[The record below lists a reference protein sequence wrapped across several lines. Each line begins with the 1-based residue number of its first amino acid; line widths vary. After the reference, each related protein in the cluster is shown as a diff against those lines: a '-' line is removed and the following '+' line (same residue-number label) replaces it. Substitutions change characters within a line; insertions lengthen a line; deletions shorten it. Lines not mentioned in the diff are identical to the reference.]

1 MNRLQWRGF
10 CFKIKVDVFTSGT
23 LINGGN
29 YMKVIVV
36 GSSHG
41 GYEAVRELLMDEPDT
56 EIQWYEKGDFISF
69 LSCGMQLYL
78 EGYVKNVNDV
88 SYATPEEMRSKG
100 VSVFVEQ
107 EITAI
112 NPDKRTVHVINHQ
125 DGTERDETY
134 DKLILSPGA
143 VPATLPVEGT
153 DLENVY
159 AMRGRDWAIK
169 LKQKTVDPD
178 VRNVVI
184 VGAGYIGIEAAE
196 VFANAGMNVTV
207 IDVLPRMLDTYLDE
221 EFTDILTKEMENNNV
236 QAAPGQNIQR
246 FEGKDGKVSKVVTDQ
261 GTYDADLV
269 VVAAGIKPNTKWLGD
284 TLELT
289 SGGLIQIDDYLQTS
303 VPDIYAIGD
312 ATLVKFA
319 PTDGKETR
327 IALASNARRQGR
339 FAAKNALGY
348 KKAMPSVSGSSALSL
363 FDYNFASTGIKE
375 GTAETYGVETMSTLV
390 TDSYRPPFV
399 PEKHGNAEV
408 YFKLTYDPNT
418 TRILGGQIMSRE
430 DVTQNINVISLAIQE
445 KLTLEDLAYADF
457 FFQPDFDRPWSILNI
472 GAQQALRDVENRK

>member
-1 MNRLQWRGF
+1 
-10 CFKIKVDVFTSGT
+10 
-23 LINGGN
+23 
-29 YMKVIVV
+29 MKVIVV

-88 SYATPEEMRSKG
+88 SYASEDEMRAKG

-112 NPDKRTVHVINHQ
+112 DPDNHTVHVVNHR
-125 DGTERDETY
+125 DGSKRDETY

-143 VPATLPVEGT
+143 VPATLPVEGN
-153 DLENVY
+153 DLENIY

-178 VRNVVI
+178 VHNVVV

-196 VFANAGMNVTV
+196 VFAKAGMHVTV
-207 IDVLPRMLDTYLDE
+207 IDVLPRMLATYLDE
-221 EFTDILTKEMENNNV
+221 EFTDILTKEMEKNNV
-236 QAAPGQNIQR
+236 KAAPGQNIQR
-246 FEGKDGKVSKVVTDQ
+246 FEGKDGKVNKVVTDQ
-261 GTYDADLV
+261 ATYDADLV
-269 VVAAGIKPNTKWLGD
+269 VVTAGIKPNTKWLED

-289 SGGLIQIDDYLQTS
+289 PGGLIQIDDYLQTS
-303 VPDIYAIGD
+303 ASDVYAIGD

-319 PTDGKETR
+319 PTDGTPSR

-348 KKAMPSVSGSSALSL
+348 KKAVPSVSGSSALSL
-363 FDYNFASTGIKE
+363 FDYKFASTGIKE
-375 GTAETYGVETMSTLV
+375 GTAGNYGVETMSTLV

-399 PEKHGNAEV
+399 PDKYGNAKV
-408 YFKLTYDPNT
+408 YFKLTYDPET
-418 TRILGGQIMSRE
+418 TRILGAQIMSKE
-430 DVTQNINVISLAIQE
+430 NVTQNMNVLSLAVQE

-457 FFQPDFDRPWSILNI
+457 FFQPDFDRPWSIINV
-472 GAQQALRDVENRK
+472 GAQQALRDVENK

>member
-1 MNRLQWRGF
+1 
-10 CFKIKVDVFTSGT
+10 
-23 LINGGN
+23 
-29 YMKVIVV
+29 MKVIVV

-88 SYATPEEMRSKG
+88 SYASEEEMQAKG

-112 NPDKRTVHVINHQ
+112 NPDKHTVHVVNHR
-125 DGTERDETY
+125 DGSERDETY
-134 DKLILSPGA
+134 DKLILSSGA
-143 VPATLPVEGT
+143 VPATLPVEGN
-153 DLENVY
+153 DLKNIY

-178 VRNVVI
+178 VHNVVI
-184 VGAGYIGIEAAE
+184 VGSGYIGIEAAE
-196 VFANAGMNVTV
+196 AFANAGMHVTV
-207 IDVLPRMLDTYLDE
+207 IDVLPRMLDTYLDK
-221 EFTDILTKEMENNNV
+221 EFTDILTEEMEKNNIT
-236 QAAPGQNIQR
+236 AAPSQNIQR
-246 FEGKDGKVSKVVTDQ
+246 FEGKDGKVEKVVTDQ
-261 GTYDADLV
+261 ATYDADLV
-269 VVAAGIKPNTKWLGD
+269 VVAAGIKPNTQWLDG

-289 SGGLIQIDDYLQTS
+289 TGGLIKIDDYLQTS
-303 VPDIYAIGD
+303 APDVYAVGD

-319 PTDGKETR
+319 PTDGTEAR
-327 IALASNARRQGR
+327 IALATNARRQGR
-339 FAAKNALGY
+339 FAAKNALGHQ
-348 KKAMPSVSGSSALSL
+348 KAAPSVSGSSALAL

-375 GTAETYGVETMSTLV
+375 GTASNYGVDTMSTLV

-399 PEKHGNAEV
+399 PEKHGNAKV
-408 YFKLTYDPNT
+408 YFKLTYDPDT
-418 TRILGGQIMSRE
+418 TRILGAQIMSKE
-430 DVTQNINVISLAIQE
+430 DVTQNMNVISLAIQE

-457 FFQPDFDRPWSILNI
+457 FFQPDFDRPWSILNV
-472 GAQQALRDVENRK
+472 GAQQALRDVKNR